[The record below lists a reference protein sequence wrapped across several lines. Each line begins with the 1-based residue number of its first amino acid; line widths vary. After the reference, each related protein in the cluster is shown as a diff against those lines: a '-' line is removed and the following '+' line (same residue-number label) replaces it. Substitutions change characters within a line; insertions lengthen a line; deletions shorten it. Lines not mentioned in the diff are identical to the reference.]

1 MGPREEEPDKMA
13 VQEEEDDPYA
23 ILNVSQES
31 MTEESLQKAYKHLSR
46 AFHPDKQP
54 QASDCEAA
62 QQVFV
67 EFKNACTYMHWFPK
81 HSFISNAIMCFYL

>member
-31 MTEESLQKAYKHLSR
+31 MTEESLQK
-46 AFHPDKQP
+46 
-54 QASDCEAA
+54 
-62 QQVFV
+62 
-67 EFKNACTYMHWFPK
+67 
-81 HSFISNAIMCFYL
+81 